1 MIFLLLLTAILA
13 AAVAIVFAWPWV
25 DPLLERHDARNRLLD
40 RLEEEW
46 EREDDAVTPDW
57 RW

>member
-1 MIFLLLLTAILA
+1 MIFPLVIAALLAGFLI
-13 AAVAIVFAWPWV
+13 VAAWPWV
-25 DPLLERHDARNRLLD
+25 DPFLIRRDAYTRLLD

-46 EREDDAVTPDW
+46 EREDEPSTPDW